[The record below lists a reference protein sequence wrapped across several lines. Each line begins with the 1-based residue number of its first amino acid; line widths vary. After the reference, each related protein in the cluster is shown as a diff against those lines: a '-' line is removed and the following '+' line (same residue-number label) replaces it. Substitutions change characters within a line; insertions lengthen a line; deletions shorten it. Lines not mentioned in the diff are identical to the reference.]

1 MSDENGAGGTG
12 ADAIREPATGSGSG
26 VVARVVG
33 WLRAGYPSGVPEH
46 DYVPLLGILRRSLT
60 PEELDEVVDGLLIE
74 AENADASGEQVG
86 HDRLRARVE
95 QLLLGPALP
104 EDLVRV
110 SARLASAG
118 WPLGSPDDVRAGAAD
133 DDDAGREARATLLE
147 ERGGLVARIV
157 RWLRAGYPAG
167 FPDQDFVPLVA
178 LLRRRLSDAEVA
190 EVGARLAAE
199 GDTSLSRVDVATAIA
214 RVTAE
219 LPSDEDVERVRRS
232 LADHGWPSDFA
243 V

>member
-1 MSDENGAGGTG
+1 M
-12 ADAIREPATGSGSG
+12 ATD
-26 VVARVVG
+26 
-33 WLRAGYPSGVPEH
+33 H
-46 DYVPLLGILRRSLT
+46 
-60 PEELDEVVDGLLIE
+60 
-74 AENADASGEQVG
+74 DASG
-86 HDRLRARVE
+86 RA
-95 QLLLGPALP
+95 
-104 EDLVRV
+104 
-110 SARLASAG
+110 
-118 WPLGSPDDVRAGAAD
+118 
-133 DDDAGREARATLLE
+133 ARATLLE

-232 LADHGWPSDFA
+232 LAEHGWPSDFA

>member
-1 MSDENGAGGTG
+1 MSHENGVDATG
-12 ADAIREPATGSGSG
+12 ADVAGVDVAGSGSG

-33 WLRAGYPSGVPEH
+33 WLRAGYPTGVPEH

-60 PEELDEVVDGLLIE
+60 PEELDQVVKGLLIE

-86 HDRLRARVE
+86 NDRLRARVE

-118 WPLGSPDDVRAGAAD
+118 WPLGSPDDVRAVATD
-133 DDDAGREARATLLE
+133 HDVGREARANLFE

-167 FPDQDFVPLVA
+167 FPEQDFVPLVA
-178 LLRRRLSDAEVA
+178 LLRRRLTDAEVA

-199 GDTSLSRVDVATAIA
+199 GDASLSRVDVATAIA

-232 LADHGWPSDFA
+232 LAEHGWPSDFA